1 MEESKELLPA
11 DHDAF
16 VGPRSPPVARGGGA
30 REGMERGLSRREKAR
45 RGGGR
50 KEERGGTGE
59 SKEPGDKRWRT
70 GDETGKA
77 TVLHHNQPPLSRLSP
92 PLFST
97 RTIFVFPLFL
107 FFLFPSTCYQDFS
120 LQVQYLVD

>member
-30 REGMERGLSRREKAR
+30 RAGMERGLSRREKAR

-77 TVLHHNQPPLSRLSP
+77 TVLHPNQPPLSRLSP
-92 PLFST
+92 RHFLL
-97 RTIFVFPLFL
+97 VLFL
-107 FFLFPSTCYQDFS
+107 FSHSFYFS
-120 LQVQYLVD
+120 CFRQLVITILVVLYSI